1 MAASTQQAVID
12 QISQQATQAMLSM
25 EDGTADS
32 MSAAFA
38 AARSNILA
46 RIQASFPGE
55 SWNLQNMQAQRIQAM
70 LAAINQQIAAL
81 SGVLT
86 DTTMGAV
93 TDQFQTS
100 QEYSAY
106 MLDQAT
112 PPNVGVNWVQ
122 PPVSAIRAALSTPF
136 QGAMF
141 SQRYGAV
148 SDAMASDIR
157 DQLTQSMIN
166 GESMD
171 DAASRVE
178 GVMGDAGTGYEN
190 RALTIARTE
199 IMRSQNLAAYDL
211 FQNQNANLMKDSP
224 EWQATADDRLCPWCL
239 GRDGKTEEQVK
250 KLHLSARGRS
260 DPFHGSAVMPLHPH
274 CRCRWLPRL
283 KSWKELGVDIPDDAA
298 DDARVIRDS
307 DGNLAPA
314 TVQSFNDWRS
324 NTADVFGLKGGG
336 L

>member
-12 QISQQATQAMLSM
+12 QITQQASQAMLAM

-32 MSAAFA
+32 MSEAFKV
-38 AARSNILA
+38 AREGILA
-46 RIQASFPGE
+46 RIQAAFPGE
-55 SWNLQNMQAQRIQAM
+55 TWDLQNMQAGRIQAM

-81 SGVLT
+81 SGVMT
-86 DTTMGAV
+86 NTTMGAV
-93 TDQFQTS
+93 TDQFQAS
-100 QEYSAY
+100 AQWNAY
-106 MLDQAT
+106 MVDQAT
-112 PPNVGVNWVQ
+112 PPNVAVNFVQ
-122 PPVSAIRAALSTPF
+122 PPVSQIQAILSTPF

-171 DAASRVE
+171 DAAARVE
-178 GVMGDAGTGYEN
+178 DVMGDAGSGYEN

-199 IMRSQNLAAYDL
+199 IMRAQNLAAYDL
-211 FQNQNANLMKDSP
+211 FQNQNANLMQDSP

-239 GRDGKTEEQVK
+239 GRDGKTEAEIK
-250 KLHLSARGRS
+250 KLHLSARGKS
-260 DPFHGSAVMPLHPH
+260 DPFKGSAVMPLHPH

-283 KSWKELGVDIPDDAA
+283 KSWKDLGIDIPADAA

-307 DGNLAPA
+307 DGNLATA
-314 TVQSFNDWRS
+314 TVQSFTDWKS
-324 NTADVFGLKGGG
+324 NTADVFGLRGGG